1 MLFKH
6 YSITSVFVFLLH
18 IDTITF
24 ATSNNI
30 NNNTLQVL
38 FESNTINPRHILDVL
53 FVLFYPLKF
62 NMVS

>member
-18 IDTITF
+18 IATITF

-30 NNNTLQVL
+30 NNDTLQVL
-38 FESNTINPRHILDVL
+38 FESNTINPRNILDVL
-53 FVLFYPLKF
+53 FVLFYSLKF
-62 NMVS
+62 NMVR